1 MGPSRNSKPHAL
13 RENES
18 GTLIQVLSL
27 FIVTWTNPGRSR
39 LVPLMRYEFRDAPKM
54 HATIISCRIPPCSD
68 ILLLRSVGRTI
79 PSIPNGENPISTRRK
94 SCRDTPPS
102 SGQPDRSRPKVRA
115 GRGYGRRFACP
126 MPDPLRQGG
135 CVKGTDDRRI
145 SRRGDEI
152 ASGPESAF
160 RLKPLHCATARGRLI
175 IRKPAALR
183 DEAISSQCARLRNR
197 EPDRTRASCAPA
209 SRQRAQRKIRI
220 AATTR
225 YSAREVVPSP
235 RRPIRASLFR
245 RAAVLPLRVADRSGH
260 ADSSRDQ

>member
-1 MGPSRNSKPHAL
+1 
-13 RENES
+13 
-18 GTLIQVLSL
+18 
-27 FIVTWTNPGRSR
+27 
-39 LVPLMRYEFRDAPKM
+39 MRYKFRDAPKM
-54 HATIISCRIPPCSD
+54 HATIISWRIPPCSS
-68 ILLLRSVGRTI
+68 ILLFRSVGRTI
-79 PSIPNGENPISTRRK
+79 PSIPNGENPIATRRK

-102 SGQPDRSRPKVRA
+102 SGKPDRCRPKVRA

-183 DEAISSQCARLRNR
+183 DEAISSPGRPLAESGTRSDSSVLR
-197 EPDRTRASCAPA
+197 
-209 SRQRAQRKIRI
+209 SRI
-220 AATTR
+220 ATTR
-225 YSAREVVPSP
+225 AAENSNRCDDA
-235 RRPIRASLFR
+235 LF
-245 RAAVLPLRVADRSGH
+245 S
-260 ADSSRDQ
+260 